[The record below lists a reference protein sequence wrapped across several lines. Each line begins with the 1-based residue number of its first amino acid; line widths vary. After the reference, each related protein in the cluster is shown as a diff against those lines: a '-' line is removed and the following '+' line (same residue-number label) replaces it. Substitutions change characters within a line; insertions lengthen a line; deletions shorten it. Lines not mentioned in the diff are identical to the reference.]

1 MEKRRYC
8 KYFTPAV
15 FIFLVILCFPALSAA
30 DKSSVTIEV
39 PEKAEKGSE
48 IIIRINV
55 KHSGNNFL
63 HYTDRVTVSVN
74 GKEIERWE
82 FSAFNRPEAKNFSR
96 EIRYRVNGPLEI
108 VAEANCSLH
117 GSAGPAMKNVVVR

>member
-1 MEKRRYC
+1 MKMIKYR

-15 FIFLVILCFPALSAA
+15 LIFLVILCFPALSSA
-30 DKSSVTIEV
+30 DKASVTV
-39 PEKAEKGSE
+39 DAPEDAEKGSE

-63 HYTDRVTVSVN
+63 HYTDRVYVSVN
-74 GKEIERWE
+74 GKEVKRWE
-82 FSAFNRPEAKNFSR
+82 FSAFNRPEAENFSR

-117 GSAGPAMKNVVVR
+117 GSAGPAKKNVAVR

>member
-1 MEKRRYC
+1 MERRRYR

-15 FIFLVILCFPALSAA
+15 FIFLLIFCYPAFSSA
-30 DKSSVTIEV
+30 DKSSVTIEA
-39 PEKAEKGSE
+39 PENAEEGSE

-63 HYTDRVTVSVN
+63 HYTDRVYVSIN
-74 GKEIERWE
+74 GEEIKRWE
-82 FSAFNRPEAKNFSR
+82 FSAFKRPEDENFWR
-96 EIRYRVNGPLEI
+96 EIRYRVSGPLEI

-117 GSAGPAMKNVVVR
+117 GSAGPAKKNVSVR

>member
-1 MEKRRYC
+1 MKTIKYR

-15 FIFLVILCFPALSAA
+15 LIFLVILSFPALSSA
-30 DKSSVTIEV
+30 DKASVTVEA
-39 PEKAEKGSE
+39 PENAEKGSE

-63 HYTDRVTVSVN
+63 HYTDRVYVSVN
-74 GKEIERWE
+74 GKEEKRWE
-82 FSAFNRPEAKNFSR
+82 FSAFNRPEAENFSR

-117 GSAGPAMKNVVVR
+117 GSAGPAKKNVAVR